1 VSEILKGRRVRDVTV
16 LEWICDG
23 LGVPRELMGL
33 SYGEPDAYGGDSTVA
48 DLPRVDTE
56 MLHPHLIAL
65 GEGVAVGAPV
75 AKLGE
80 LLKRLE
86 LPPDPGTA
94 VATRPVVPSS
104 SQTCPQRWGG
114 AGAWPV
120 SPRCSP
126 IRSRRKS
133 CRAWFRSIACA
144 TAAATALDTA
154 QSGDGIEM
162 GSADAVRAARRL
174 VFFACRCLCWAHRC
188 GRMIT

>member
-1 VSEILKGRRVRDVTV
+1 M
-16 LEWICDG
+16 ICDG
-23 LGVPRELMGL
+23 LGVPRELMGP
-33 SYGEPDAYGGDSTVA
+33 SPTASPTPTVETARVA
-48 DLPRVDTE
+48 DPPQGVDTE

-75 AKLGE
+75 VKLGE

-104 SQTCPQRWGG
+104 SQTCPQRWSG

-120 SPRCSP
+120 SRRCSP
-126 IRSRRKS
+126 ISSRRKS
-133 CRAWFRSIACA
+133 CRAWFRSVACA
-144 TAAATALDTA
+144 TSTETAVDTA

-162 GSADAVRAARRL
+162 RSADAMRAARAATT
-174 VFFACRCLCWAHRC
+174 FASEYSRESMA
-188 GRMIT
+188 

>member
-1 VSEILKGRRVRDVTV
+1 VTV

-23 LGVPRELMGL
+23 LDVPRELMGL

-48 DLPRVDTE
+48 DLPQGVDTE
-56 MLHPHLIAL
+56 MMLRPHLIAL
-65 GEGVAVGAPV
+65 DKGVAVGAPV

-86 LPPDPGTA
+86 LPNPGTA
-94 VATRPVVPSS
+94 VATRPVAPSS

-120 SPRCSP
+120 SRRCSP

-144 TAAATALDTA
+144 TSAETAVDTA
-154 QSGDGIEM
+154 QSGDGIEI
-162 GSADAVRAARRL
+162 GSADAVRATRAATT
-174 VFFACRCLCWAHRC
+174 FASEYSR
-188 GRMIT
+188 